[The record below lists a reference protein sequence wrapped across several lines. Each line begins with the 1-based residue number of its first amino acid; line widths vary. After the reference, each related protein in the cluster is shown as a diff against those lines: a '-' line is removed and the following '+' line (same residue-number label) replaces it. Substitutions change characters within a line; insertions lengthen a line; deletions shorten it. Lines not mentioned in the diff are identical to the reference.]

1 MGSPFPPVFSYSRK
15 YHKSFCGR
23 IKRVTTVY
31 TYCSILGSFLIS
43 QHLHQLMDSGCEN
56 WLRSGNRVRDC
67 DFPSQ
72 WLTSASY
79 SLVLVVCCCI
89 TNDHKLRSLKQN
101 VFYYLT
107 FFMGQKF
114 RHILVES
121 STWGFTRLWSRCQM
135 DYVSFWNSFLDGAP
149 FWSLEY
155 SSKLTWLLVKFSSL
169 QL

>member
-1 MGSPFPPVFSYSRK
+1 MRTQWSNPVDPPIGSHAGVLSHLVSLSTQRSKKNMGSPFPPVFSYSRK

-56 WLRSGNRVRDC
+56 WLGSGNRVRDC

-114 RHILVES
+114 RHILAES
-121 STWGFTRLWSRCQM
+121 ST
-135 DYVSFWNSFLDGAP
+135 
-149 FWSLEY
+149 
-155 SSKLTWLLVKFSSL
+155 
-169 QL
+169 